1 MEKIKAFLAYQEA
14 TKFTLHRVANAN
26 LDICYSN
33 FKMMEL
39 LSMLKEKHEMAQ
51 NAGVLGI
58 DFYDGICNVQVSYD
72 DFQRLTEGVKDIRIE
87 PSLCPEFENEHVYAE
102 VEGIHLVAVRSI
114 EKEKM
119 QAQ

>member
-1 MEKIKAFLAYQEA
+1 MEKIKAFLAYQET
-14 TKFTLHRVANAN
+14 TKYKLHRLANAN

-33 FKMMEL
+33 YEMKDL
-39 LSMLKEKHEMAQ
+39 LSLLKEKHAMAK
-51 NAGVLGI
+51 NAGILGI

-72 DFQRLTEGVKDIRIE
+72 DFQRLTEGVQDIRIE
-87 PSLCPEFENEHVYAE
+87 PSLCSESYFEYLNAE

>member
-1 MEKIKAFLAYQEA
+1 MEKIKAFLAYQET
-14 TKFTLHRVANAN
+14 TKYKLHRVANAN

-33 FKMMEL
+33 FKMTEL
-39 LSMLKEKHEMAQ
+39 LSMLKEKHEMAE

-72 DFQRLTEGVKDIRIE
+72 DFQRLTEGVQDIRIE

-114 EKEKM
+114 KKEKM

>member
-1 MEKIKAFLAYQEA
+1 MEKIKAFLAYQET
-14 TKFTLHRVANAN
+14 TKYKLHRLANAN

-33 FKMMEL
+33 YEMKDL
-39 LSMLKEKHEMAQ
+39 LSLLKEKHAMAK
-51 NAGVLGI
+51 NAGILGI

-72 DFQRLTEGVKDIRIE
+72 DFQRLTKGVQDIRME
-87 PSLCPEFENEHVYAE
+87 FSQFPESENEHLYAE
-102 VEGIHLVAVRSI
+102 VEGIHLVTVRSI